1 MKKNIPFLVIAFV
14 IAGAILRF
22 VPHFPNFAPITA
34 MALFGGVYLGKKYAL
49 IVPLMAML
57 VSDLFIGFYD
67 IKLMTGVYISFLLVG
82 LIGLFIKKYKNIGTI
97 IGGTILSSVLF
108 FLITNFA
115 VWAFYDW
122 YPHTLSGLTQCFT
135 MAIPFF
141 RGTLMGD
148 LFYVA
153 ILFGAYELVRS
164 LVGRKKRVFVGSDI
178 NL

>member
-148 LFYVA
+148 LFYVT
-153 ILFGAYELVRS
+153 ILFGIYEIIMV
-164 LVGRKKRVFVGSDI
+164 VVKKKQPVI
-178 NL
+178 EKI